1 MANNK
6 KGIHFYEDKTALRS
20 VTVLGLFP
28 TKGHRK
34 NFHVDD
40 YINKRI
46 PANSE
51 DRAKL
56 YSKAYGDMWGKATEY
71 KLKLELDHKQS
82 QFHIIENYNRTS
94 VKRRIK
100 R

>member
-6 KGIHFYEDKTALRS
+6 KGIYFYEDKTSLRS

-46 PANSE
+46 PANSV

-56 YSKAYGDMWGKATEY
+56 YSKAYGEMWGKATQY
-71 KLKLELDHKQS
+71 KTELELEHKTS
-82 QFHIIENYNRTS
+82 RFHMIENWNKTS
-94 VKRRIK
+94 VKRLR
-100 R
+100 